1 MRAEEHLE
9 RALRN
14 LHAARSNM
22 DSGFFEVAVNRS
34 YYAAFEAAR
43 AALREL
49 DLPLP
54 RSHSGLASKF
64 GQHAVK
70 DGLVREEA
78 GRLLGKLEQDRLLA
92 DYEGDI
98 PDREDAQDS
107 LRMAKIVVESVR
119 ASMFSN
125 LPGIDHGLVDA
136 YKSEGRP

>member
-1 MRAEEHLE
+1 MRAEEHME
-9 RALRN
+9 RAFRN
-14 LHAARSNM
+14 LDAARSNM
-22 DSGFFEVAVNRS
+22 DSGFFEVAVSRS

-98 PDREDAQDS
+98 PDRKDAQES
-107 LRMAKIVVESVR
+107 LKMAKIVVESVR

-125 LPGIDHGLVDA
+125 LPGIDHGLVDT